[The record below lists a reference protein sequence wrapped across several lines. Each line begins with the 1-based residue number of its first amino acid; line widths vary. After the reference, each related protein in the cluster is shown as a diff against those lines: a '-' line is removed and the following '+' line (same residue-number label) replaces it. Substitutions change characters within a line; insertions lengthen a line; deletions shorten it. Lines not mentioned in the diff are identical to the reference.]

1 MQNSKRGDPENV
13 FIENKRWVIKICIT
27 NENPMFSSL
36 FLRLYFAI
44 EKMFFSFSL
53 VILVGYSDS
62 VSTYKSN
69 SQRQTQNTTRDCRH

>member
-1 MQNSKRGDPENV
+1 
-13 FIENKRWVIKICIT
+13 
-27 NENPMFSSL
+27 MFSSL

-53 VILVGYSDS
+53 VILVGYSYA

-69 SQRQTQNTTRDCRH
+69 SQRKKPKRLQGIVVIIIVLAIATITTRLIGTSTAKTDRW